1 MCASRRV
8 QLCFSSDVCI
18 GFLFV
23 WAVVSW
29 TFLVYSFHDPFNHHA
44 NLPLR
49 DPSSIL
55 GPIHPREATLRPTHS
70 ARDDK
75 QSSPPRL
82 PHRDTT
88 PKPSDVLSHRV
99 TPTFQPPQH
108 RQSGKQGHGQGV
120 RHGNEAA
127 VNKLLSTWPHP
138 SSLFLPNIT
147 IVSQLCDL
155 SHAGRLGRPLTINA
169 SLLPKEE
176 KTKFHNAF
184 KRHSM
189 NEYVSNLIP
198 VHRQLPDVR
207 PNGCSERYTDRN
219 LPQTSIVICFLN
231 EAWSTLLRT
240 IHSALDNAPPHLVKE
255 VILVDDHSEWEFLGK
270 PLEEY
275 FKSNSKIRILRSDVR
290 KGLMHARM
298 TGFHNATAPIVTF
311 LDSHT
316 ECTPGWLEPLLAPI
330 VADGSVVMAPVIDYI
345 NKEDFSL
352 SVGEIQLYFFHLG
365 SLTAGASYIPDRE
378 RRRRK
383 RATDT
388 IRSPGMAGGLFSISK
403 DFFIRL
409 GGFDPG
415 MSGWGGE
422 NIEMSFK
429 VWMCGGRIEVAP
441 CSHIGHVF
449 HTHSNYPVSKGVS
462 ATIRNYARVAE
473 VWMDDFRR
481 YYEKFRI
488 KHNPRIYDPG
498 DVSERRRLR
507 ERLQCQPFSWY
518 IENIYPE
525 YNISIKPLLTGQLKS
540 VGAPNACLTASIK
553 DDTPRLYMGPCE
565 AKRAKQVWNYTD
577 LNEVMTGAFCVD
589 HVNDNITLQQ
599 CAGRGGRGRQVFL
612 YKDQNLRWHSR
623 KCLAVGA
630 DKISLTSADCQGS
643 VNQKWT
649 WTSLL

>member
-1 MCASRRV
+1 MD
-8 QLCFSSDVCI
+8 F
-18 GFLFV
+18 F
-23 WAVVSW
+23 
-29 TFLVYSFHDPFNHHA
+29 VYSFHDPLMHYAHLPVRDASSILDPFHPRKA
-44 NLPLR
+44 NPRPTHSLPLR
-49 DPSSIL
+49 DDN
-55 GPIHPREATLRPTHS
+55 HS
-70 ARDDK
+70 A
-75 QSSPPRL
+75 PHRL
-82 PHRDTT
+82 PHKDTT
-88 PKPSDVLSHRV
+88 SKPSDSLSHGV
-99 TPTFQPPQH
+99 IPTFPHPHHSQTE
-108 RQSGKQGHGQGV
+108 KQGQGKDLPH
-120 RHGNEAA
+120 RNEAA
-127 VNKLLSTWPHP
+127 VKRLLTTWPHP
-138 SSLFLPNIT
+138 SSLFLPNMS
-147 IVSQLCDL
+147 IVSRLFDI
-155 SHAGRLGRPLTINA
+155 SDAGRMGRPLTINA

-176 KTKFHNAF
+176 KAKFHNAH

-207 PNGCSERYTDRN
+207 PNGCSERYTDQN

-270 PLEEY
+270 PLEDY
-275 FKSNSKIRILRSDVR
+275 FKTNSKIRILRSDVR

-298 TGFHNATAPIVTF
+298 TGFYNATAPIVTF

-330 VADGSVVMAPVIDYI
+330 VADGNVVIAPAIDYI

-409 GGFDPG
+409 GAFDPG
-415 MSGWGGE
+415 MSHWGGE

-449 HTHSNYPVSKGVS
+449 HSHSNYPVSNGVRAS
-462 ATIRNYARVAE
+462 IRNYARVAE

-507 ERLQCQPFSWY
+507 ESLQCHPFSWY

-525 YNISIKPLLTGQLKS
+525 YNISIKPLLTGQLQS
-540 VGAPNACLTASIK
+540 VGTPNACLASSTK
-553 DDTPRLYMGPCE
+553 DDTPRLYIQPCDD
-565 AKRAKQVWNYTD
+565 KVYQQVWNYTD
-577 LNEVMTGAFCVD
+577 LHEVMTGVYCID
-589 HVNDNITLQQ
+589 HGNDHITLQQ
-599 CAGRGGRGRQVFL
+599 CTGRGGRGRQEFL
-612 YKDQNLRWHSR
+612 YKDQHLRWHR
-623 KCLAVGA
+623 NKCLAVGA
-630 DKISLTSADCQGS
+630 DKISLNSEDCQDS